1 MSLLHLIDVNGN
13 IKEVEDISQYLVHTV
28 GDSEQAF
35 HEKGVDYHVVC
46 IFGGQSSGKSTLLNN
61 LFGTPFC
68 LLDASVRRGQTTQG
82 GFLSRAET
90 VSADNSACSTAAA
103 KKDDALLLV
112 IDLEGTDGLERGDN
126 QSFERQLSL
135 FGLSVADVLIIN
147 MWAVDVGRHNAA
159 NLSLLRTIFEM
170 NLRLFH
176 HEGYKKDEK
185 PTLLIV
191 LRDFVDDNPGPT
203 LETLK
208 KSFQVVWDGIKKP
221 EAFSGAS
228 LEDLFH
234 WKCFFLPHFNLQ
246 KSLFDEKVN
255 CLRTWFTATT
265 SDHYL
270 FPHSRMFRGVPL
282 EMLPSYFCNC
292 WDTIRCSKELDIPT
306 QREMLAKHR
315 CGEVS
320 EQMLREFE
328 ESKEQLCAQIRDGDV
343 ILNFTERVN
352 SLTEDAENNFYS
364 LTELY
369 SDQVTHAFGTQLN
382 QKLVESA
389 IQAVDLYSLRVM
401 AEVVGGLE
409 SRIHSAMDTA
419 IQRIVASGIEAELM
433 TPSSA
438 LTPSAVEGEI
448 TSTKTEGGIADTRNP
463 SAVNNTRYQMAVLEF
478 WGFIAETLQDI
489 FFQISA
495 AQPPSQ
501 VIFNRFLQLVEED
514 EAVRLSISSAV
525 AKELINRLQHR
536 SASMA
541 ANASDTL
548 HRYFERALT
557 HRPDG
562 QIRLLRSTALL
573 EKLVPHAKQGVLF
586 LLGALLYFRIEGHL
600 TTVPSPDDKR
610 ATLSQYIESRKF
622 VIAVRG
628 NDEEKKFFLRGT
640 TVYEPPVY
648 PSGCRMV
655 SETGLPS
662 SDAKSGVCQ
671 EAVLLTA
678 SMVTHAYQQFNE
690 RADTTVHSKM
700 MMIEAGRLNIPLW
713 GYVVVLLLSL
723 NEIMYVLS
731 SPSLLLLLV
740 LVLLLFG
747 RKFAATWWDEFQEM
761 APPGVVSSARLFLA
775 FMGNVCSPL
784 KEAFN
789 GDQGNN
795 NRPRRGKSAASTVE
809 KKLKED

>member
-1 MSLLHLIDVNGN
+1 MSLLHLIDVNGD
-13 IKEVEDISQYLVHTV
+13 IKEVGDISHYLVRAV
-28 GDSEQAF
+28 GDSEQGF

-46 IFGGQSSGKSTLLNN
+46 IFGGQSSGKSTLLNH
-61 LFGTPFC
+61 LFGTPFG

-90 VSADNSACSTAAA
+90 VSAENPPSSSSEIKNEDE
-103 KKDDALLLV
+103 LLLV

-147 MWAVDVGRHNAA
+147 MWAVDVGRNNAA

-176 HEGYKKDEK
+176 HDGYKKDEK

-191 LRDFVDDNPGPT
+191 LRDFVGDNPAPT

-221 EAFSGAS
+221 DAFSGAS

-234 WKCFFLPHFNLQ
+234 WKCFFLPHFELQ
-246 KSLFDEKVN
+246 KNLFDEKVTS
-255 CLRTWFTATT
+255 LRSWFTATT
-265 SDHYL
+265 SDNYL
-270 FPHSRMFRGVPL
+270 FPHSSMFRGVPL

-292 WDTIRCSKELDIPT
+292 WETIRSSKELDIPT

-320 EQMLREFE
+320 VQILREFE
-328 ESKEQLCAQIRDGDV
+328 ESKEQLCAQIQDGDV
-343 ILNFTERVN
+343 ILNFTEQIN
-352 SLTEDAENNFYS
+352 SLSKNAERNFYS
-364 LTELY
+364 LTDLY

-389 IQAVDLYSLRVM
+389 IQAVDMYSLRVM

-409 SRIHSAMDTA
+409 SQIQSAMDTA
-419 IQRIVASGIEAELM
+419 IQHIVASGMEAELIA
-433 TPSSA
+433 SNSA
-438 LTPSAVEGEI
+438 RTPSAAEGEI
-448 TSTKTEGGIADTRNP
+448 TGKKSEGEIADIKSL
-463 SAVNNTRYQMAVLEF
+463 SAVNNTRYQYAVLEF
-478 WGFIAETLQDI
+478 WRFMAQKLHDI
-489 FFQISA
+489 FFQMSA
-495 AQPPSQ
+495 VRPPPEA
-501 VIFNRFLQLVEED
+501 IFNRFLQLVEED
-514 EAVRLSISSAV
+514 AAVRLSISSAV

-536 SASMA
+536 CASMA
-541 ANASDTL
+541 ANACDTL

-586 LLGALLYFRIEGHL
+586 LLGALLYFRIQFRL
-600 TTVPSPDDKR
+600 TTVPLPDDKL
-610 ATLSQYIESRKF
+610 ATLSQYIESRR
-622 VIAVRG
+622 VEIVVRE

-655 SETGLPS
+655 SATGQS
-662 SDAKSGVCQ
+662 SNDGRSGVCQ

-678 SMVTHAYQQFNE
+678 STVTHAYEQFNE
-690 RADTTVHSKM
+690 RADATVHSKM

-713 GYVVVLLLSL
+713 GYVLVLLLSL
-723 NEIMYVLS
+723 NEIMYVLN
-731 SPSLLLLLV
+731 SPFLLLLLV
-740 LVLLLFG
+740 LALLVFG
-747 RKFAATWWDEFQEM
+747 RKYAATWWDQFQEI
-761 APPGVVSSARLFLA
+761 APPGLVSGVQLFLV
-775 FMGNVCSPL
+775 FMGNVCTPL

-789 GDQGNN
+789 GDQGHHSHTG
-795 NRPRRGKSAASTVE
+795 RGKNSANTAE
-809 KKLKED
+809 RKLKED